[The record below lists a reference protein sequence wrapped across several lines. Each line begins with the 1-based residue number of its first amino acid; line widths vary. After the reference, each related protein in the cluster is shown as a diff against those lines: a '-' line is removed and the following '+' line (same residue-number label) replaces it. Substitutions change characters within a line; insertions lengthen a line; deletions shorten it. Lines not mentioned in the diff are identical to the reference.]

1 VTEDNRENIL
11 KAEISGLLLYM
22 QRVRKE
28 IAGMDRGCEDEE
40 VKRRKNWL
48 YEGPNSMAKKP
59 FLRMKSTNFLIN
71 IHPPFCI
78 F

>member
-48 YEGPNSMAKKP
+48 YEAPNSMAKNH
-59 FLRMKSTNFLIN
+59 FSG
-71 IHPPFCI
+71 
-78 F
+78 

>member
-1 VTEDNRENIL
+1 MTEDNRENIL

-28 IAGMDRGCEDEE
+28 IAGMDRGREDEE

-48 YEGPNSMAKKP
+48 YEAPNSMAKNH
-59 FLRMKSTNFLIN
+59 FSG
-71 IHPPFCI
+71 
-78 F
+78 